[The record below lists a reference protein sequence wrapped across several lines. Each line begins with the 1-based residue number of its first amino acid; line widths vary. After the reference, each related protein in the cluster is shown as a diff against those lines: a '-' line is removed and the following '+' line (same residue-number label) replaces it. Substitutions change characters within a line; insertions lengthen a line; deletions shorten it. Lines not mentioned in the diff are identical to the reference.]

1 MPSPDSYS
9 PLGRWSSIPFSSQMM
24 SWDENQPMIIHDLS
38 LVITEITSPW
48 QQLLNYLVNPQI
60 LNQSSMMA
68 DSHGTILNS
77 LDCHLQY
84 CNHNKKLQHT
94 TTYYHRPHS
103 HTHKKN
109 KGNQQKTNTEKHPSF
124 IAVSISTHPNKSR
137 ILIMIR
143 SITNKNSELLEPTNQ
158 IKRFIRLSHLDAF
171 GDAIRTAA
179 IRAGW
184 LKLAIVVFVGQWWKT
199 NTTAPTTN

>member
-1 MPSPDSYS
+1 
-9 PLGRWSSIPFSSQMM
+9 MM

-38 LVITEITSPW
+38 LVVTEITSPW

-94 TTYYHRPHS
+94 TTDPI

-109 KGNQQKTNTEKHPSF
+109 KGNQQKTNTEK
-124 IAVSISTHPNKSR
+124 N
-137 ILIMIR
+137 IR
-143 SITNKNSELLEPTNQ
+143 NSLRFQSQHIPT
-158 IKRFIRLSHLDAF
+158 KAEF
-171 GDAIRTAA
+171 
-179 IRAGW
+179 
-184 LKLAIVVFVGQWWKT
+184 
-199 NTTAPTTN
+199 

>member
-1 MPSPDSYS
+1 MTGPEPKCFTALRRAEPCLSLRGCHGQSDIQWSTVKNHQNLPNKATPSMPSPDSYS

-94 TTYYHRPHS
+94 TTYYH
-103 HTHKKN
+103 
-109 KGNQQKTNTEKHPSF
+109 QKINTEKTSVIHCGFNLNTSQQK
-124 IAVSISTHPNKSR
+124 PNFDHDP
-137 ILIMIR
+137 I
-143 SITNKNSELLEPTNQ
+143 NHQ
-158 IKRFIRLSHLDAF
+158 
-171 GDAIRTAA
+171 
-179 IRAGW
+179 
-184 LKLAIVVFVGQWWKT
+184 
-199 NTTAPTTN
+199 